1 MIGSALVIFIVL
13 VLVVPTIY
21 AFYIGA
27 PILFT
32 PKSSIRQALE
42 FCKVEKGQKFY
53 DLGCGTGRNI
63 KVAAKEFGLDATG
76 LELSPILFLITEI
89 SLYLTGTAASVR
101 MENIYKADLTSADV
115 VFCFLTPKA
124 MAKLA
129 PKFERELKDGAKIV
143 SYCFSLLGWLPLK
156 IINTDN
162 PGKIFIYEK
171 K

>member
-1 MIGSALVIFIVL
+1 MIGSAFVIIIVL
-13 VLVVPTIY
+13 ALVVPTIY

-42 FCKVEKGQKFY
+42 FCKVEKGRKFY

-63 KVAAKEFGLDATG
+63 KIAAREFGLDAIG
-76 LELSPILFLITEI
+76 LELSPILFLIAETDLI
-89 SLYLTGTAASVR
+89 LTGTTASVR
-101 MENIYKADLTSADV
+101 MENIYKADLRQADV

-124 MAKLA
+124 MVKLA
-129 PKFERELKDGAKIV
+129 PKFERELKAGAKII
-143 SYCFSLLGWLPLK
+143 SYCFRLPDWEPLK
-156 IINTDN
+156 IIDTDN